1 MNVLLTSVGR
11 RVKVVDFFAAAL
23 QKNGGRVF
31 AADAA
36 NTAPG
41 LYRAEKGFIV
51 PGVDDS
57 AYVDRIM
64 EICVN
69 HGVGLVVPFIDPELP
84 VLADARQAFAERGI
98 TVLVS
103 SPQVVD
109 TAADK
114 LKTVGFFQAC
124 GVLTPNTI
132 PGEGL
137 DAQAVEMDFPV
148 VVKPRFGSA
157 GAGVHVCRNNEELL
171 FYLARVPNPMVQGFA
186 PGDEVTMDILCDL
199 EGNCLSIVPRKRL
212 KVRGG
217 EVERAVTVYDEE
229 LLALGAR
236 VAGALGPVGSVN
248 VQCFV
253 SPQGVLFTEINPRF
267 GGGYP
272 LSHAAGAGF
281 PEQIIRLVRGEKLSP
296 AIGVFEGGLVMM
308 RYDGAVFCREEG
320 LIAN

>member
-11 RVKVVDFFAAAL
+11 RVKLVDFFAQAL
-23 QKNGGRVF
+23 QKNGGQVF

-41 LYRAEKGFIV
+41 LYRARQGFIV
-51 PGVDDS
+51 PGVDDK
-57 AYVDRIM
+57 AYADRIM
-64 EICVN
+64 EICIKHN
-69 HGVGLVVPFIDPELP
+69 IRLVVPFIDPELP
-84 VLADARQAFAERGI
+84 VLAAARQAFAQRGI

-103 SPQVVD
+103 SPQVV
-109 TAADK
+109 AIAGDK
-114 LKTVGFFQAC
+114 LKTAGFFHSC
-124 GVLTPNTI
+124 GVSAPHTM
-132 PGEGL
+132 PGEEIEG
-137 DAQAVEMDFPV
+137 AAAEINFPA

-157 GAGVHVCRNNEELL
+157 GAGVHVCRDDEELL
-171 FYLARVPNPMVQGFA
+171 FYLARVPHPIVQGYA

-236 VAGALGPVGSVN
+236 VAGALKPVGPIN

-253 SPQGVLFTEINPRF
+253 SPDGVLFTEINPRF

-272 LSHAAGAGF
+272 LSHTAGAGF
-281 PEQIIRLVRGEKLSP
+281 PEKIVRLARGERVSP
-296 AIGVFEGGLVMM
+296 AIGRYERGLVMM
-308 RYDGAVFCREEG
+308 RYDEAVFCRDGG
-320 LIAN
+320 LIAG